1 MAENVK
7 LTAVERLILANQYE
21 ILGLLQNNESLTRLA
36 TDLKDGHA
44 WIFES
49 KIRNQ
54 LSDELPDASAKEVLA
69 ILGIYSDLKD
79 SYDQLGDKS
88 GIDGRAVVFPGYDG
102 NNEGEL
108 LHFTA
113 ALSANGNYS
122 QTIGEHA
129 RNSHCPVRDMYQR
142 MVDRWTELGKP
153 RYPLSKEAILAIL
166 DAQIHPSNR
175 E

>member
-1 MAENVK
+1 MANNVT
-7 LTAVERLILANQYE
+7 LTMVERLILANQYE
-21 ILGLLQNNESLTRLA
+21 ILGLLQKDEDLTRLA
-36 TDLKDGHA
+36 KDLRDGHA
-44 WIFES
+44 WIYAD

-54 LSDELPDASAKEVLA
+54 VSDELPDASAREVLA

-79 SYDQLGDKS
+79 SFEQLADKT
-88 GIDGRAVVFPGYDG
+88 GIEASAVVFPGYDG

-113 ALSANGNYS
+113 ALAANGNYS
-122 QTIGEHA
+122 QTIGAHP
-129 RNSHCPVRDMYQR
+129 RNSHMPIRDMYER
-142 MVDRWTELGKP
+142 MVERWTELGKP

-175 E
+175 K